1 MSCLS
6 SSSKHWPVRLDPW
19 EFQLT
24 QTLFSPLDIG
34 PVQVPN
40 RIAVAPMCQYSAHD
54 GCASDWHL
62 QHLMTLAMSGAGLV
76 MLEATAVERA
86 GRITHGCLGLYSDE
100 NERALDRVLKAARS
114 VALPGTRFGIQ
125 ISHAGRKGSS
135 QRPWEGGG
143 PLAAHED
150 PWTTVAPSAL
160 PHDAGWHV
168 PQELEES
175 QIDGI
180 IQSFVEAARRA
191 DRLGFDVVELHMAH
205 GYLLHQFHSPL
216 SNRRRDR
223 WGNGPSGRMALP
235 LAVAE
240 AVREAVA
247 TGVAVGA
254 RITGSDW
261 ESGGLGVEDA
271 VELTKVLE
279 AASLAYVDV
288 TSGGI
293 PTKTPIAVRPGY
305 QVPLAEAVKSQ
316 SRIIVRA
323 VGLIVNP
330 GQANEIITSNQ
341 ADQVA
346 IGRGLLDNPRWA
358 WHAADQ
364 LGIHLPRPP
373 QYDRARPA
381 IWPGAQ
387 QTNRL
392 A

>member
-1 MSCLS
+1 M
-6 SSSKHWPVRLDPW
+6 
-19 EFQLT
+19 T
-24 QTLFSPLDIG
+24 QTLFSPLDLG
-34 PVQVPN
+34 PVRVPN

-114 VALPGTRFGIQ
+114 VALPGTRFGVQ
-125 ISHAGRKGSS
+125 ISHAGRKGSA

-150 PWTTVAPSAL
+150 PWMTVAPSPL

-168 PQELEES
+168 PRDLEEV
-175 QIDGI
+175 QIEGI
-180 IQSFVEAARRA
+180 IQSFVQAARRA
-191 DRLGFDVVELHMAH
+191 ERLGFDVVELHMAH

-216 SNRRRDR
+216 SNRRHDR
-223 WGNGPSGRMALP
+223 WGDSSRGRMALP
-235 LAVAE
+235 LAVAH
-240 AVREAVA
+240 AVREAVSSDI
-247 TGVAVGA
+247 AVGA
-254 RITGSDW
+254 RITGTDW
-261 ESGGLGVEDA
+261 ETGGLGVGDA
-271 VELTKVLE
+271 VDLARALE
-279 AASLAYVDV
+279 AAGLAYLDV
-288 TSGGI
+288 TSGGM
-293 PTKTPIAVRPGY
+293 PTKAPIAVHPGY

-316 SRIIVRA
+316 SRTIVRA
-323 VGLIVNP
+323 VGLIVSP
-330 GQANEIITSNQ
+330 DHANEIITSNQ

-358 WHAADQ
+358 WHAAEQ
-364 LGIHLPRPP
+364 LGIQLPRPP

-387 QTNRL
+387 QRNR
-392 A
+392 AA